1 MPLSPGTP
9 HIYLEKLPRVTMANQ
24 PCPHFSHCPH
34 NKWTITNANS
44 VDFHGTVVKVWKSEP
59 SQVHFTCKF
68 GKLVIV
74 ASHTLKIKLCLQRIF
89 QEIQRNA
96 QNKCTGGQSEEQTGQ
111 QTSSCVSD
119 GTTRTFSGERRVNPQ
134 MKKWSP
140 QWCTQSKK
148 LRLSLKK
155 NSRLWTGMNS
165 WPWLYSVVSQGCSLR
180 VKYKILIFVSCIWEM
195 VITCTRWG
203 PTMFSGEGG
212 GGGVIQDTTYLM
224 NHMDKIYWP

>member
-34 NKWTITNANS
+34 NKWTIKNADS
-44 VDFHGTVVKVWKSEP
+44 VHFHGTVVVKVWKSEP

-111 QTSSCVSD
+111 QTSSCEDTKEQSD

-148 LRLSLKK
+148 LRLSVKK
-155 NSRLWTGMNS
+155 KFVTLDANEL
-165 WPWLYSVVSQGCSLR
+165 VA
-180 VKYKILIFVSCIWEM
+180 LIVFSCI
-195 VITCTRWG
+195 TRVL
-203 PTMFSGEGG
+203 TESQ
-212 GGGVIQDTTYLM
+212 I
-224 NHMDKIYWP
+224 